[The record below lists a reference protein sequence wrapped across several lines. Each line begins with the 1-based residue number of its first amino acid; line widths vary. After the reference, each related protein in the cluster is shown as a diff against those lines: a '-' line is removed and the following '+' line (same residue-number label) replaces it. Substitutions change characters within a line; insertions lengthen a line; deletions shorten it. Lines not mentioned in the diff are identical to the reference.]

1 MLNKIKKYIYD
12 IFEPEKPSI
21 KSTIYH
27 IIIGTIVLV
36 SACCVI
42 LELFITDEKVI
53 NILTQIELYSVG
65 VFVLEYLLKLFVS
78 QYYYPEKNW
87 FTSKIEYLISFDSF
101 IDIICILS
109 IFSNEIP
116 KEFATLRLLKLVK
129 LTRLIK
135 LKKMMDNEEKPTS
148 KLKKRIYDI
157 ISKDEDGD
165 ILSKIYDI
173 LSVVLIG
180 ASLIIIILDTFSL
193 PQGLH
198 NTLVV
203 IEYVIAIIFV
213 IEYVLRVWTAEYEYP
228 ECTPDKAKM
237 KYIFSF
243 MALVDLLSIV
253 PVFFVNVP
261 TETAILKLFKLFKI
275 ARLIKMSRYING
287 IYTFGVAVKNKSK
300 QIVFS
305 LVVLV
310 ALVFMSSILLYAF
323 EHSAQPDVFT
333 HGFSGL
339 IYALTILTGYGESSM
354 QVVTPMGNAMVIVM
368 LISGACVIGVP
379 LGIVSGEFA
388 SIVEKQEEQTNEK
401 EDIFERVI
409 SELTIEEKEEI
420 VLNYLPKQRARRE
433 ASEENN

>member
-1 MLNKIKKYIYD
+1 MFKKLKKYIYD

-27 IIIGTIVLV
+27 ILIGIIVFV
-36 SACCVI
+36 SAVCVI

-53 NILTQIELYSVG
+53 NVLETIEIASIG
-65 VFVLEYLLKLFVS
+65 VFIFEYLLKLFVS
-78 QYYYPEKNW
+78 QHYYPDKNW
-87 FTSKIEYLISFDSF
+87 FTSKIEYIISFDSF

-135 LKKMMDNEEKPTS
+135 FSNMVKHDERPAS
-148 KLKKRIYDI
+148 KLKKRIFEVI
-157 ISKDEDGD
+157 TKDEEGD
-165 ILSKIYDI
+165 VLSKIYDI
-173 LSVVLIG
+173 FSVILIVLSL
-180 ASLIIIILDTFSL
+180 LIIILDTF
-193 PQGLH
+193 PIPTEIH
-198 NTLVV
+198 NVFVV
-203 IEYVIAIIFV
+203 VEYVIAIFFV
-213 IEYVLRVWTAEYEYP
+213 VEYILRVWTAEYEFP
-228 ECTPDKAKM
+228 ECAPDKAKM

-243 MALVDLLSIV
+243 MALVDLLSII
-253 PVFFVNVP
+253 PVFFINVP
-261 TETAILKLFKLFKI
+261 TETAIIKFFKIFKI
-275 ARLIKMSRYING
+275 ARLVKMSRYVNG
-287 IYTFGVAVKNKSK
+287 IYTFGLAVKNKTK

-310 ALVFMSSILLYAF
+310 ALVFISSILLYAF
-323 EHSAQPDVFT
+323 EHAAQPEVFT

-339 IYALTILTGYGESSM
+339 VYALTILTGYGDTTME
-354 QVVTPMGNAMVIVM
+354 VITPMGNAMVIVM

-379 LGIVSGEFA
+379 LGIISGEFS
-388 SIVEKQEEQTNEK
+388 SIVQAQEEAKEDK

-420 VLNYLPKQRARRE
+420 VLKYLPIQKSRRNK
-433 ASEENN
+433 EE

>member
-1 MLNKIKKYIYD
+1 MFKKLKKYIYD

-27 IIIGTIVLV
+27 ILIGIIVFV
-36 SACCVI
+36 SAVCVI

-53 NILTQIELYSVG
+53 NVLETIEIASIG
-65 VFVLEYLLKLFVS
+65 VFIFEYLLKLFVS
-78 QYYYPEKNW
+78 QHYYPDKNW
-87 FTSKIEYLISFDSF
+87 FTSKIEYIISFDSF

-135 LKKMMDNEEKPTS
+135 FSNMVKHDERPAS
-148 KLKKRIYDI
+148 KLKKRIFEVI
-157 ISKDEDGD
+157 TKDEEGD
-165 ILSKIYDI
+165 VLSKIYDI
-173 LSVVLIG
+173 FSVILIVLSL
-180 ASLIIIILDTFSL
+180 LIIILDTF
-193 PQGLH
+193 PIPTEIH
-198 NTLVV
+198 NVFVV
-203 IEYVIAIIFV
+203 VEYVIAIFFV
-213 IEYVLRVWTAEYEYP
+213 VEYILRVWTAEYEFP
-228 ECTPDKAKM
+228 ECAPDKAKM

-243 MALVDLLSIV
+243 MALVDLLSII
-253 PVFFVNVP
+253 PVFFINVP
-261 TETAILKLFKLFKI
+261 TETAIIKFFKIFKI
-275 ARLIKMSRYING
+275 ARLVKMSRYVNG
-287 IYTFGVAVKNKSK
+287 IYTFGLAVKNKTK

-310 ALVFMSSILLYAF
+310 ALVFISSILLYAF
-323 EHSAQPDVFT
+323 EHAAQPDVFT

-339 IYALTILTGYGESSM
+339 VYALTILTGYGDAAME
-354 QVVTPMGNAMVIVM
+354 VITPMGNAMVIVM

-379 LGIVSGEFA
+379 LGIISGEFS
-388 SIVEKQEEQTNEK
+388 SIVQAQEEAKEDK

-420 VLNYLPKQRARRE
+420 VLKYLPIQKSRR
-433 ASEENN
+433 NNE